1 MYWETPPVTAQSSSE
16 PFEFVMIDS
25 LQLRHAGADAA
36 TFSSHFRPCAESAV
50 VTFPN
55 LGHDA
60 TLVVPCPAEDTP
72 LDSYTHIAAF
82 MRGARPEQVRTRVS
96 FRLVTT
102 FAFMTTPNPSLARPD
117 DQPPSPFASCLR
129 CWRSGPPWARRWRGR
144 WASSRCGCPRP
155 AWACT
160 GCTYA

>member
-25 LQLRHAGADAA
+25 LQLRQAAADAD
-36 TFSSHFRPCAESAV
+36 TFSSHFRPCAAESAV

-60 TLVVPCPAEDTP
+60 TLVVPCPADDTP

-82 MRGARPEQVRTRVS
+82 MRGARPQQVRTRVS
-96 FRLVTT
+96 PR
-102 FAFMTTPNPSLARPD
+102 
-117 DQPPSPFASCLR
+117 QPPLSL
-129 CWRSGPPWARRWRGR
+129 
-144 WASSRCGCPRP
+144 SR
-155 AWACT
+155 
-160 GCTYA
+160 